1 MRSLEFFKTL
11 FHVSINFC
19 VRPRLL
25 LYFHLLITLKFLQKK
40 LRLRENSN
48 FILYNVFLYKLLY
61 VTYLIIIS
69 LLRSNLYEDSVFT
82 VSITIKFL
90 YFKLGAAINDH
101 ILFFI
106 LLLKL
111 KRRINDIGSNNPCVQ
126 KQWKL

>member
-1 MRSLEFFKTL
+1 MYPLIFVYDRGYYY
-11 FHVSINFC
+11 I
-19 VRPRLL
+19 
-25 LYFHLLITLKFLQKK
+25 FHLLITLKFLQKK

-48 FILYNVFLYKLLY
+48 FLLYNVFLYKLLY
-61 VTYLIIIS
+61 VKYLIIIS
-69 LLRSNLYEDSVFT
+69 ILRSNLYQDSVFT
-82 VSITIKFL
+82 VSITIKIL